1 MHRSSAMFVAALL
14 ALGSAA
20 GCKGKTKYKDSPEL
34 IKERDDCKTALKE
47 KTEYIATLEKR
58 LAELEGQGGVV
69 MVAITGEVMN
79 VTGKGPHERSGEPTG
94 SADDLKLYEA
104 FVARLKG
111 SRGSIQKCYQNALKN
126 NATLQAR
133 SVTLNIEVA
142 YKTSGSVS
150 DASFS
155 PRIDESFDRC
165 MDAVAHRW
173 TLPAMPRAVSFNYK
187 QTLTPD
193 Q

>member
-1 MHRSSAMFVAALL
+1 MRVLNLVAVVLVL
-14 ALGSAA
+14 TGLGA
-20 GCKGKTKYKDSPEL
+20 CKGKTKYKDSPEI

-58 LAELEGQGGVV
+58 LADLEGQGGVV
-69 MVAITGEVMN
+69 MVAISGEVMN
-79 VTGKGPHERSGEPTG
+79 VTGKGPNERVGTPTG

-104 FVARLKG
+104 FVAALKR

-133 SVTLNIEVA
+133 SVTLSIEVG

-150 DASFS
+150 DATFS

>member
-1 MHRSSAMFVAALL
+1 MFVATLIAL
-14 ALGSAA
+14 AA
-20 GCKGKTKYKDSPEL
+20 TGCKGKTKYKDSPEVL
-34 IKERDDCKTALKE
+34 KERDDCKTALKE
-47 KTEYIATLEKR
+47 KTDYIATLEKR
-58 LAELEGQGGVV
+58 LADLEGQGGVV
-69 MVAITGEVMN
+69 MVAISGEVMN
-79 VTGKGPHERSGEPTG
+79 VTGKGPHERTGTPTG

-104 FVARLKG
+104 FVAALKR

-133 SVTLNIEVA
+133 SVTLSIEVG
-142 YKTSGSVS
+142 YKTSGTVA
-150 DASFS
+150 DATFS

-187 QTLTPD
+187 QTLTPE
-193 Q
+193 

>member
-79 VTGKGPHERSGEPTG
+79 VTGKGPHERSGTPTG

-111 SRGSIQKCYQNALKN
+111 SRGSIQKCYQTALKN

-133 SVTLNIEVA
+133 SVTLSIEVA

-150 DASFS
+150 DATFS

>member
-1 MHRSSAMFVAALL
+1 MQRIVVVVAVMLL
-14 ALGSAA
+14 ALAA
-20 GCKGKTKYKDSPEL
+20 CKGKTSYKDSEETIQTL
-34 IKERDDCKTALKE
+34 KDCQEDQKTK
-47 KTEYIATLEKR
+47 KEYIASLEKR
-58 LAELEGQGGVV
+58 IQELEGEAVV
-69 MVAITGEVMN
+69 VNIEGEAMKIA
-79 VTGKGPHERSGEPTG
+79 GKWPNERVKPTG
-94 SADDLKLYEA
+94 GNADDLKLYEA
-104 FVARLKG
+104 FVAALQR

-133 SVTLNIEVA
+133 SVTLSIEVA
-142 YKTSGSVS
+142 YKTSGAVS
-150 DASFS
+150 GAQFS

-187 QTLTPD
+187 QTLTP